1 MTMCEEDASHVDV
14 AGRLSADSATS
25 ILRGVTPFGG
35 GADAFDALASRYDA
49 LFSPAANP
57 LVAIARA
64 RVHAALGRHFAPGSA
79 LLEVGCG
86 TGEDTLALAER
97 GHTLVACDP
106 APQMLSR
113 AEAKLTSVG
122 RGAAVRFVRGSA
134 ATLAADW
141 PALGVRV
148 DGVFSN
154 FAPLNCELSL
164 DPVRRLLE
172 QALPPGGRFVGV
184 VLPRVCPL
192 EIALFLARGQ
202 PRTAFRRFRRAPVAD
217 VDGQTFP
224 MRYYG
229 ARDFDR
235 ALGAGFRRLETRSLN
250 LVLPPLTF
258 GPTMARTP
266 RLLDALCAVEDRV
279 AGWPGLR
286 HFGDH
291 VIVVYERL

>member
-1 MTMCEEDASHVDV
+1 MLYNPGPLL
-14 AGRLSADSATS
+14 AGVVTS
-25 ILRGVTPFGG
+25 ILRGVTPLGG
-35 GADAFDALASRYDA
+35 GADAFDALAPRYDA

-57 LVAIARA
+57 LVALARA

-86 TGEDTLALAER
+86 TGEDTLALVER

-106 APQMLSR
+106 APRMLSR
-113 AEAKLTSVG
+113 AEAKLTAVG
-122 RGAAVRFVRGSA
+122 RAGAVRFVRGSA
-134 ATLAADW
+134 ATLAAGW
-141 PALGVRV
+141 PALGARV

-164 DPVRRLLE
+164 EPVRRLLE
-172 QALPPGGRFVGV
+172 QALAPGGRFVGV
-184 VLPRVCPL
+184 VLPRICPL

-235 ALGAGFRRLETRSLN
+235 ALGGGFRRLETRSLG
-250 LVLPPLTF
+250 LLFPPLSF
-258 GPTMARTP
+258 GPMMARTP
-266 RLLDALCAVEDRV
+266 RLLDALTAVEDRV

-286 HFGDH
+286 HLGDH

>member
-1 MTMCEEDASHVDV
+1 MTVPA
-14 AGRLSADSATS
+14 
-25 ILRGVTPFGG
+25 G
-35 GADAFDALASRYDA
+35 GAGAFDALAPRYDA

-57 LVAIARA
+57 LIALARA
-64 RVHAALGRHFAPGSA
+64 RVHAALARHFAPGSA

-113 AEAKLTSVG
+113 AEAKLTAAG
-122 RGAAVRFVRGSA
+122 RAAAVRFVRGSA
-134 ATLAADW
+134 ATLATDW
-141 PALGVRV
+141 AALGTRV

-172 QALPPGGRFVGV
+172 QALVPGGHFVGV

-202 PRTAFRRFRRAPVAD
+202 PRTAFRRFRRAPVGD
-217 VDGQTFP
+217 VDGWTFP

-229 ARDFDR
+229 PRDFDR
-235 ALGAGFRRLETRSLN
+235 GLGPGFRRIETRSLG
-250 LVLPPLTF
+250 LCLPPLSF
-258 GPTMARTP
+258 GPQMARTP
-266 RLLDALCAVEDRV
+266 RLLGALAVLEDRL
-279 AGWPGLR
+279 AGLPGVR
-286 HFGDH
+286 NIGDH
-291 VIVVYERL
+291 VIVVYERI

>member
-1 MTMCEEDASHVDV
+1 MFVCPPHL
-14 AGRLSADSATS
+14 AGGAMS
-25 ILRGVTPFGG
+25 ILRDVTVPGG

-57 LVAIARA
+57 LIALARA
-64 RVHAALGRHFAPGSA
+64 RVHAALARHFAPGSA

-86 TGEDTLALAER
+86 TGEDTHALAER

-113 AEAKLTSVG
+113 AEAKLTAAG

-141 PALGVRV
+141 PTLGVRV

-164 DPVRRLLE
+164 APVRRLLE
-172 QALPPGGRFVGV
+172 QALLPGGRFVGV
-184 VLPRVCPL
+184 VLPRICPL
-192 EIALFLARGQ
+192 EIALFLARGE
-202 PRTAFRRFRRAPVAD
+202 PRTAFRRFRSAPVAD
-217 VDGQTFP
+217 VDGRTFP

-229 ARDFDR
+229 PRDFDR
-235 ALGAGFRRLETRSLN
+235 ALGTGFRRVETRSLG
-250 LVLPPLTF
+250 LCLPPLSF
-258 GPTMARTP
+258 GPGMARTP
-266 RLLDALCAVEDRV
+266 RLLDALAALEDRL
-279 AGWPGLR
+279 AGLPGLC
-286 HFGDH
+286 HLGDH
-291 VIVVYERL
+291 VIVVYERV

>member
-1 MTMCEEDASHVDV
+1 M
-14 AGRLSADSATS
+14 S
-25 ILRGVTPFGG
+25 ILRDVTVPGG

-57 LVAIARA
+57 LIALARA
-64 RVHAALGRHFAPGSA
+64 RVHAALARHFAPGSA

-106 APQMLSR
+106 APQMLFR
-113 AEAKLTSVG
+113 AEAKLTAAG

-141 PALGVRV
+141 PTLGVRV

-172 QALPPGGRFVGV
+172 QALSPGGRFVGV
-184 VLPRVCPL
+184 VLPRICPL
-192 EIALFLARGQ
+192 EIALFLARGE
-202 PRTAFRRFRRAPVAD
+202 PRTAFRRFRSAPVAD
-217 VDGQTFP
+217 VDGRTFP

-229 ARDFDR
+229 PRDFDR
-235 ALGAGFRRLETRSLN
+235 ALGSGFRRVETRSLG
-250 LVLPPLTF
+250 LCLPPLSF
-258 GPTMARTP
+258 GPQMARTP
-266 RLLDALCAVEDRV
+266 RLLDALAVFEDRL
-279 AGWPGLR
+279 AGLPGLR
-286 HFGDH
+286 HLGDH
-291 VIVVYERL
+291 VIVAYERV